1 MKKIDEITIK
11 KIDTTVRI
19 VKKDDTIKI
28 KVLRL

>member
-11 KIDTTVRI
+11 KIDSTVRV
-19 VKKDDTIKI
+19 VKKDETIKI